1 MSIILPTQF
10 LNRIRIGRR
19 IALAAVAATMVA
31 GVATGPAQVASAS
44 TELGAT
50 AAVLTDSAIAAVAEA
65 EQAASTVSALD
76 ASSQRIARVVTIINT
91 VAAPTQ
97 LLALNATI
105 EAARAGEA
113 GRGFAVVATEVKNL
127 AEQTA
132 QATSSITEEV
142 HAVQAA
148 SLEAGDVLGG
158 IATPWTA
165 CTNKFSGSPRPLP
178 AHRPSQAVTSPAW
191 RSWRSRFAQRWS
203 GSSPNCDT
211 PLDVPHRH
219 WFARCCHRAVRT
231 GPGRRADGRIDATSY
246 ASSS

>member
-1 MSIILPTQF
+1 MNIILPTQS

-158 IATPWTA
+158 IGYTMDGMHEQVLGIAEAVAGTSTE
-165 CTNKFSGSPRPLP
+165 SGSDFTGLAQLAEPLR
-178 AHRPSQAVTSPAW
+178 AEVVGFLTE
-191 RSWRSRFAQRWS
+191 
-203 GSSPNCDT
+203 
-211 PLDVPHRH
+211 LRH
-219 WFARCCHRAVRT
+219 
-231 GPGRRADGRIDATSY
+231 AT
-246 ASSS
+246 